1 MKLFASATLAVCLM
15 VFALPQVEAGDVTVK
30 KAHVCCGACVNA
42 VKKCLADVEGVSKA
56 AADQNSKTITFI
68 AADEAAA
75 KKGIEALA
83 KAGFHGTATH
93 GDKAVEFPKPNT
105 KPGQKSDS
113 ITFSGVHLCCGACV
127 RGAKEALENVK
138 NVKIIDV
145 DQKTKSV
152 TLSGEKI
159 DLAEAIKAFNDGG
172 FHGNL
177 KGDN

>member
-1 MKLFASATLAVCLM
+1 MKTFASTILAVCMM
-15 VFALPQVEAGDVTVK
+15 VFALPQVEAGGVTVK

-56 AADQNSKTITFI
+56 AADQNSKTITFV
-68 AADEAAA
+68 AADDAAA
-75 KKGIEALA
+75 KKGIAALA
-83 KAGFHGTATH
+83 KAGFHGTASH
-93 GDKAVEFPKPNT
+93 GDKALEFPKPKAKKGEKTN
-105 KPGQKSDS
+105 SV
-113 ITFSGVHLCCGACV
+113 TFTGVHLCCGACV

-138 NVKIIDV
+138 NVKVIDV

-152 TLSGEKI
+152 TLTGEKI

-177 KGDN
+177 KGDK